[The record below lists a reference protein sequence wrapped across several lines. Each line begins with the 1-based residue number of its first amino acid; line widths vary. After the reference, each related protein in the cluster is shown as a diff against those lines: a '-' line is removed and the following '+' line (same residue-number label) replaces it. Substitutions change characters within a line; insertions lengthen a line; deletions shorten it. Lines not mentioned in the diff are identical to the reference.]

1 MPDEMTFAERVHREL
16 RDVRWAEPAELR
28 ACARRRGRR
37 TGAATALA
45 VLAVSVV
52 VVVTLRPADHAPQQ
66 SAAGVPVSVFAEVP
80 RDVLLDPADLP
91 VPSDVL
97 LGEAGLGGV
106 VRVDMLLDACA
117 TAKGLPRVEAVSR
130 YSRSQ
135 TLLQSTAITGNPGQY
150 PVLSQDVY
158 RLSSAAAAGRFFDDL
173 DRKIVA
179 CARWRTEELWSV
191 RVGVTAQAE
200 VVRHWRPV
208 ARDFAGEESVLLR
221 HAIAQPSELTT
232 DEPVGTVPAAE
243 TTVVVRVGDLVTVLK
258 PDGELSSVGR
268 PGPEGED
275 ALIRHSQEMVS
286 LSRVAAQRMCA
297 AANPSC

>member
-28 ACARRRGRR
+28 VRARRRGRR

-52 VVVTLRPADHAPQQ
+52 VVVTLRPAEDAPRQ

-80 RDVLLDPADLP
+80 KDVLLDPAELP
-91 VPSDVL
+91 VSSDVR
-97 LGEAGLGGV
+97 LGEAGLGAA
-106 VRVDMLLDACA
+106 VRVDILLDACA
-117 TAKGLPRVEAVSR
+117 TSKGLPRVETVSR

-135 TLLQSTAITGNPGQY
+135 TLLQSTAITGNSGQY

-173 DRKIVA
+173 DRKIAA
-179 CARWRTEELWSV
+179 CAQWRTEERRLV
-191 RVGVTAQAE
+191 RMGVTAQAE

-208 ARDFAGEESVLLR
+208 VRDFAGDQAVLLR
-221 HAIAQPSELTT
+221 QATVQPSALTT
-232 DEPVGTVPAAE
+232 GEPVGTAPAAE
-243 TTVVVRVGDLVTVLK
+243 TTVVVRVGDLVTVMR
-258 PDGELSSVGR
+258 PDGELGSVS
-268 PGPEGED
+268 PGPERKA
-275 ALIRHSQEMVS
+275 ALARQEEELVS
-286 LSRVAAQRMCA
+286 LSRKAAQRMCP